1 MDPSHLHQV
10 IWNLCENAVKY
21 ASEVAGGIAVEL
33 SYDRTANGRPYLQIL
48 DHGPGIPADLEES
61 VFEPFATGRS
71 GGTGLGLYICRE
83 LCERNGA
90 NLRYRSRASGG
101 SIFEIVFADPG
112 RWEQ

>member
-1 MDPSHLHQV
+1 MAGAATVIQDARFVGDVLHRD
-10 IWNLCENAVKY
+10 
-21 ASEVAGGIAVEL
+21 AGGDIAQVHAVVV
-33 SYDRTANGRPYLQIL
+33 DV
-48 DHGPGIPADLEES
+48 S
-61 VFEPFATGRS
+61 VDGTGRA